1 MLYRAPNLLPCCK
14 YYSLSLVITDL
25 PTLSSDQHSFFSVYT
40 PRSAFS
46 RSRLVISFPPP
57 LLATTNR
64 ILMGSNLSKFLF
76 NRQLYR
82 DTISL
87 TPPPPILPSAN
98 EILIHQPEVEWDSEN
113 EFESYVHPM
122 FLSSPYPEENIV
134 TISDSE

>member
-1 MLYRAPNLLPCCK
+1 
-14 YYSLSLVITDL
+14 
-25 PTLSSDQHSFFSVYT
+25 
-40 PRSAFS
+40 
-46 RSRLVISFPPP
+46 
-57 LLATTNR
+57 
-64 ILMGSNLSKFLF
+64 MGSNLSKFLF